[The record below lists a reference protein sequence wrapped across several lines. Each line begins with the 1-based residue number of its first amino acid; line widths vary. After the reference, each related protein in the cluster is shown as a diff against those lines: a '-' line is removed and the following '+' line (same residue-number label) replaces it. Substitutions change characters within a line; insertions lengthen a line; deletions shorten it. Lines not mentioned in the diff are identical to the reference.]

1 MSIVSNLST
10 VSEEPTIQAEVL
22 LELFLCVLVYVKY
35 RRKQDP
41 FQLQNQKVMQPGI
54 TSSLTPNILL
64 TPSLPLPS
72 LTPNTL
78 THSHYPPS
86 LPLPSLTPIILPH
99 SHYPHSLPLPS
110 LTPTT
115 PLTPTILTHSYYPPS
130 LPLPSLTPTTLP
142 PSPSS
147 TAVVLHQRLPWSL
160 SAVLWNGPC
169 WASGEG
175 KWRAVHLG
183 WAEPWKV
190 SHVQIVTHSL

>member
-54 TSSLTPNILL
+54 TSSLTP
-64 TPSLPLPS
+64 T
-72 LTPNTL
+72 
-78 THSHYPPS
+78 
-86 LPLPSLTPIILPH
+86 ILPH

-110 LTPTT
+110 LTPTIL
-115 PLTPTILTHSYYPPS
+115 PHSHYPPSLPLSSLTPTTLPHSHYPPS

-142 PSPSS
+142 HSHYPPSPSS
-147 TAVVLHQRLPWSL
+147 TAVVLHQCLPWSL

-169 WASGEG
+169 RASGEG
-175 KWRAVHLG
+175 EWRAVHLG

-190 SHVQIVTHSL
+190 SHVQIVTHPL